1 MGFYAVALGI
11 ILLDQLSKLYIQV
24 TIPLGVSVPIIPD
37 LFAIV
42 HVLNPGAAFGL
53 LAARSSAFRNP
64 FFIGISVLA
73 IGFILYYRHRGL
85 EGHPLASFALSLIL
99 GGAVGNLIDRL
110 RIGMVIDFL
119 DVHYHQYHWPA
130 FNVADSAITV
140 GVSLMLLDLVLG
152 ERRGDGRGPTA

>member
-73 IGFILYYRHRGL
+73 IGFIL
-85 EGHPLASFALSLIL
+85 
-99 GGAVGNLIDRL
+99 
-110 RIGMVIDFL
+110 
-119 DVHYHQYHWPA
+119 
-130 FNVADSAITV
+130 
-140 GVSLMLLDLVLG
+140 
-152 ERRGDGRGPTA
+152 